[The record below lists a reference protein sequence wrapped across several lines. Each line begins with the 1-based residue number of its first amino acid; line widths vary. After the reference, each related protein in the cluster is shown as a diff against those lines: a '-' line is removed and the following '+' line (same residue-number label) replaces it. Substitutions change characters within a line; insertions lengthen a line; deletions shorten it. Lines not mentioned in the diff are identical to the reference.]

1 MKICVKSKGKIT
13 EKAIQMLEIKI
24 AAKNPAKRL
33 EDIMYENL
41 SMNQNKIE
49 NVVMWG
55 PSFLFFISP
64 FILRVA
70 F

>member
-1 MKICVKSKGKIT
+1 
-13 EKAIQMLEIKI
+13 
-24 AAKNPAKRL
+24 
-33 EDIMYENL
+33 MYENL

-49 NVVMWG
+49 NVVSMG